1 MLAVPTVLGHLK
13 EFKKILFSAFLPL
26 YRSLSA
32 YTYLELLR
40 LEMPDDEAD
49 SLISARSA
57 LVYFGTK
64 GLSRRNILYWLKSV
78 EVFTPYTT
86 PVTRVTYS
94 PFLKDG

>member
-1 MLAVPTVLGHLK
+1 MLTVPTVLGHLIK
-13 EFKKILFSAFLPL
+13 EFKKILFSALLPL
-26 YRSLSA
+26 LQKPK

-49 SLISARSA
+49 NLISARSA